1 MIKIKDPI
9 PGDPKHTKIITY
21 DVQLNEFGGIKKIT
35 CRDLVFFAFSY
46 FLYPVQKKVQ
56 KININK

>member
-21 DVQLNEFGGIKKIT
+21 DVQLNEFGGIKKI
-35 CRDLVFFAFSY
+35 LAE
-46 FLYPVQKKVQ
+46 
-56 KININK
+56 I